1 MMNGSD
7 SGVNETNEITDIDD
21 SDWVT
26 PAYDDAGNLVESP
39 VPGDETT
46 KVHYVYDGWNRL
58 VAVYDDDSGEPDDLL
73 SSYEYDGLGR
83 RIEKAVTAAGGG
95 ARDVDYFYD
104 KSWQLLESRQ
114 TAGAVDSVDQYVW
127 DVTYIDAPILR
138 FHDGN
143 ADGDLEDAGDTVR
156 YFTWDANHNVTAALE
171 EVDSTWQ
178 VVERYVYSPYG
189 EATVYDDDWSTSSA
203 PSEDGPLYAGYFF
216 DSESALYHVRARMYH
231 ATLGNFTQ
239 RDPLDYA
246 AGDENLYRYV
256 SNGCNPNILTLPEWK
271 LFAAGETSKAQVIEW
286 FQSIGSRQH
295 QNL

>member
-1 MMNGSD
+1 M
-7 SGVNETNEITDIDD
+7 
-21 SDWVT
+21 
-26 PAYDDAGNLVESP
+26 
-39 VPGDETT
+39 PGDETT

-104 KSWQLLESRQ
+104 ESWRLLESRQ

-178 VVERYVYSPYG
+178 VVERYVYSPTARRPCTTTTG
-189 EATVYDDDWSTSSA
+189 PLRPPPRKTARSTPATSSIPNPPSTTSATACTTPPSA
-203 PSEDGPLYAGYFF
+203 PS
-216 DSESALYHVRARMYH
+216 
-231 ATLGNFTQ
+231 
-239 RDPLDYA
+239 
-246 AGDENLYRYV
+246 
-256 SNGCNPNILTLPEWK
+256 PNAIPSTMPRGMRIFIGTSVVPQPDIPILQD
-271 LFAAGETSKAQVIEW
+271 AS
-286 FQSIGSRQH
+286 
-295 QNL
+295 